1 MILQWFCVFLG
12 YYGTLYTSTNLSG
25 NPHINFMLSML
36 AGAPGN
42 FLYLLLPDKIGR
54 KATLLLAELTLG
66 LCCIGAGILM
76 HFDSFPWLQTG
87 FSMLGRVVSST
98 AVKTCYLFTAELFP
112 TPIRNSTVGI
122 GSFFGGLGA
131 IIGFLLDILASFWK
145 PLPVIVIGSCCSVA
159 STLALFLPETKGKK
173 LPENIEDVL

>member
-1 MILQWFCVFLG
+1 MILQWFCVFMG
-12 YYGTLYTSTNLSG
+12 YYGTLYSSTKLSG

-54 KATLLLAELTLG
+54 RTTLLFVEMTLG
-66 LCCIGAGILM
+66 LSCIGAGILM
-76 HFDSFPWLQTG
+76 HFDMFPWLQTT
-87 FSMLGRVVSST
+87 FSMLGRVVASASI
-98 AVKTCYLFTAELFP
+98 KMCYLTTSELFP

-131 IIGFLLDILASFWK
+131 IIGFLLDILTSIWK
-145 PLPVIVIGSCCSVA
+145 PLPVIVIGSCCSLA
-159 STLALFLPETKGKK
+159 SILALLLPETKGTK